1 MNGRAW
7 LVAGVLAATAL
18 SLAMRLP
25 RLSDRPMHTDE
36 AVQAVIAADLWQT
49 GQYRYDRTEY
59 HGPTLPYLT
68 QISLRLSRA
77 SGFADTTEAM
87 YRIVPALA
95 GAAMVLLVLLL
106 ADGLGRSATL
116 WAAVLMAVSAGLSY
130 YSRYFIHET
139 LLALFTLAAIAC
151 GWRWYRDGGL
161 GWAATT
167 GACVGLMAA
176 TKETWVIAAACMG
189 AAAIVDWR
197 LRRLYSPLPA
207 GGGRGEGAGAHPG
220 ADTASPAD
228 ADFDELGRVAHPR
241 PLPWGQVGIAA
252 GCAALV
258 ATVLFTSFLSNPRGI
273 LDAVLAWQP
282 YLSRSGGDPRHV
294 HPWYFYLQPL
304 LWQRYGRG
312 PLFTEAFIIGLAVV
326 GAVASFVRGRQMPL
340 GRVLTFYTV
349 FLTAAYAAIP
359 YKTPWCMLGF
369 LQGMVLLAGIGAA
382 TVIQAIP
389 PAAGKWAAGALLAA
403 GTAHLAWVSHNACF
417 TYAASRVN
425 PYVYAHAAS
434 DILELEK
441 RLRQL
446 ADVSPD
452 GTNMPVR
459 VFSDDPWPLPWY
471 LRRLNKVGYW
481 RDASIAS
488 ARDDALVVIV
498 SPELDQAVMAGQQ
511 ERYAQEYYWLRP
523 EVPLLLYVRQDL
535 WSAMLDRRR
544 PGATVPAGHKEPP
557 ASGR

>member
-369 LQGMVLLAGIGAA
+369 LHRRRDGPTGEPPCRRQVGGRRAAGGRHRAPGVGQPQCLLHLRRVAGESLCLCPRRQRHPGTGKTPATTGGRLAGRDEHAGPCLQRRPLALAVVSAAAEQGGLLAGCEHCIG
-382 TVIQAIP
+382 
-389 PAAGKWAAGALLAA
+389 
-403 GTAHLAWVSHNACF
+403 
-417 TYAASRVN
+417 
-425 PYVYAHAAS
+425 
-434 DILELEK
+434 
-441 RLRQL
+441 
-446 ADVSPD
+446 
-452 GTNMPVR
+452 
-459 VFSDDPWPLPWY
+459 
-471 LRRLNKVGYW
+471 
-481 RDASIAS
+481 
-488 ARDDALVVIV
+488 
-498 SPELDQAVMAGQQ
+498 
-511 ERYAQEYYWLRP
+511 
-523 EVPLLLYVRQDL
+523 
-535 WSAMLDRRR
+535 
-544 PGATVPAGHKEPP
+544 
-557 ASGR
+557 SG